1 MQSLNIVSLIES
13 NPITKLTNVYN
24 NKFLTKI
31 QESFTEMEQQ
41 LFVSSCYCYLNYN
54 QTTDFVID
62 LDHIWKW
69 LEFKQ
74 KVNAK
79 ILLEKHFKIEID
91 YKNLLLLQQKQH
103 SGEEKKH
110 GGQNKETI
118 MLTVKTFKLFCIKAE
133 TKKAKEIH
141 EYFIKLEEILQQIIQ
156 EESNELKLQLEEAKN
171 EIIKIE
177 ETNKNEINKKVS
189 REREQIL
196 LREFGTIGSIVYI
209 IKVKT
214 LENGQYIVKIGESRR
229 GIQGRY
235 NEYKTNFEEV
245 LLLDCFSVK
254 RSRDFENFIFSHED
268 IKYNRVTDLLGHE
281 QARELFL
288 IGKSLTYKT
297 LLQVINNNVKQFND
311 YNLEKLQTENEML
324 KNLITPSANEQ
335 PKSQHDNI
343 VIQELLNGQKEMM
356 KIIQNLEKSN
366 KEILA
371 KLNSS
376 QTKTTTNFNQ
386 PLVTVGPR
394 LQQINPENMTLNK
407 VYESVAECLN
417 AYNFKVKRPSII
429 KAIEENTVYYGF
441 RWAFV
446 DRDNDPNV
454 ITNIAQTKP
463 SRPQNVGY
471 IAKLNIDKTEILNVY
486 LDRKTA
492 CAANGYK
499 SISALDTPV
508 KNETATNGHYYMLFD
523 KCTVGLQNSFIQTNG
538 EPLLY
543 KDGVGMFNSEN
554 QLQQEFSCKYDAIK
568 NLKMSDKTLAK
579 ALDKNIMYNNHYFKS
594 IGSKLQMVH

>member
-1 MQSLNIVSLIES
+1 MQSLNIVNLIES

-62 LDHIWKW
+62 LDDIWKW

-91 YKNLLLLQQKQH
+91 YKNLLLLQQKQQ

-110 GGQNKETI
+110 GGHNKETI

-171 EIIKIE
+171 EIVKIE

-189 REREQIL
+189 REREQFL

-229 GIQGRY
+229 GIQQRY
-235 NEYKTNFEEV
+235 NEHKTNFEEV

-254 RSRDFENFIFSHED
+254 RSKDFENFIFSHES
-268 IKYNRVTDLLGHE
+268 IKYNRVTDLPGHE

-356 KIIQNLEKSN
+356 KIIQNLEKNN

-371 KLNSS
+371 KLNSA

-463 SRPQNVGY
+463 TRPQNVGY

-508 KNETATNGHYYMLFD
+508 KNETVTNGNYYMLFD
-523 KCTVGLQNSFIQTNG
+523 KCAIGLQNSFIQTNG

-594 IGSKLQMVH
+594 IGSKLQTP

>member
-1 MQSLNIVSLIES
+1 MQSLNIVNLIES

-62 LDHIWKW
+62 LDDVWKW
-69 LEFKQ
+69 LGFQQ
-74 KVNAK
+74 KVKAK
-79 ILLEKHFKIEID
+79 ILLEKHFIINTD
-91 YKNLLLLQQKQH
+91 YKCLLSLEGEQKN
-103 SGEEKKH
+103 GR
-110 GGQNKETI
+110 GGHNKETF
-118 MLTVKTFKLFCIKAE
+118 MLTVKAFKLFCIKAE

-141 EYFIKLEEILQQIIQ
+141 EYFIKLEDILQQIIQ

-171 EIIKIE
+171 EIVKIE

-189 REREQIL
+189 REREQFL
-196 LREFGTIGSIVYI
+196 LREFGSIGSIVYI

-235 NEYKTNFEEV
+235 NEHKTNFEEV

-254 RSRDFENFIFSHED
+254 RSRDFENFIFSHES
-268 IKYNRVTDLLGHE
+268 IKYNRVTDLPGHE

-335 PKSQHDNI
+335 PTSQHDNI

-366 KEILA
+366 KEIMA
-371 KLNSS
+371 KLNSA

-417 AYNFKVKRPSII
+417 AYNFKVKRSSII

-463 SRPQNVGY
+463 TRPQNVGY

-523 KCTVGLQNSFIQTNG
+523 KCSIGLQNSFIQTNG

-543 KDGVGMFNSEN
+543 KDGVGMFTSEN

-594 IGSKLQMVH
+594 IGSKLQMVN